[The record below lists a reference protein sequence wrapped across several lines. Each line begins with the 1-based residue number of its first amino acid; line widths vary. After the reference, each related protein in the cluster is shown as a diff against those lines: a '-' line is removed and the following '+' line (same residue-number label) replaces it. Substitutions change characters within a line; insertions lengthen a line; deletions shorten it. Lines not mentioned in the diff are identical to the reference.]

1 MNSLRFTHICP
12 LTLSIRNIPITNE
25 KARTS
30 NKHVQ
35 NTLMKC
41 WKKKEG

>member
-1 MNSLRFTHICP
+1 MNCLRFIQFCP

-25 KARTS
+25 KARAS

-35 NTLMKC
+35 NTLMRC
-41 WKKKEG
+41 WEKKES